1 MSSIGWSVG
10 LKKISVYVCMG
21 SVLTRKLQGFLI
33 DLAIPSGL
41 TYHNAI
47 NVENIFCEVK
57 LCYN

>member
-1 MSSIGWSVG
+1 
-10 LKKISVYVCMG
+10 MG

-33 DLAIPSGL
+33 DLAIPSGH
-41 TYHNAI
+41 THDHNAI

>member
-1 MSSIGWSVG
+1 
-10 LKKISVYVCMG
+10 MG

-47 NVENIFCEVK
+47 NVEDIFCEVK